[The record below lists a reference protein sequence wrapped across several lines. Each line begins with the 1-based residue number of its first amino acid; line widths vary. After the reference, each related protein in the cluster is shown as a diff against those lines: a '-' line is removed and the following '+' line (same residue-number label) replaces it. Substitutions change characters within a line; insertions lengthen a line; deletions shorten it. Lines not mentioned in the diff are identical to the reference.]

1 MCFRGSEPD
10 VTMHRPSLPGPV
22 RVIAGDP
29 LRGQRLCRR
38 LERLGF
44 AVQANA
50 PQGPAQAGTEAGHAP
65 DAGTVLLLDL
75 GGPPGWALHELQAL
89 RERQDARPL
98 LAMAA
103 GQTAQERVLALDRG
117 ADDCVSGDISDA
129 ELAARLRVQLRRVAA
144 EAARWIRCGPLAY
157 DQRDRTAVLGQEPLR
172 LSQQE
177 LTLLEA
183 LIRRPGRFIA
193 APVLLNGLLR
203 QRDSLSLNAVQVQVC
218 RLRQKLRHSAVR
230 IATLRGQGY
239 CLEVEGGEQH
249 H

>member
-1 MCFRGSEPD
+1 M
-10 VTMHRPSLPGPV
+10 
-22 RVIAGDP
+22 
-29 LRGQRLCRR
+29 
-38 LERLGF
+38 
-44 AVQANA
+44 
-50 PQGPAQAGTEAGHAP
+50 
-65 DAGTVLLLDL
+65 
-75 GGPPGWALHELQAL
+75 
-89 RERQDARPL
+89 
-98 LAMAA
+98 
-103 GQTAQERVLALDRG
+103 LALDRG

-129 ELAARLRVQLRRVAA
+129 ELAARLRVQQRRVAA

-193 APVLLNGLLR
+193 AQVLLNGLLR
-203 QRDSLSLNAVQVQVC
+203 QRESLSLNAVQVQIC

-239 CLEVEGGEQH
+239 CLEVEGGERNR
-249 H
+249 